1 MWLRA
6 ERLSETS
13 VAFAGAGRASDE
25 TAIAFARTGSAPT
38 ETDIAFAGEKWVFLM
53 RISVAEAM
61 VVSMV
66 AVWGRAL
73 VMAVS
78 CWPTSAVAEVSLV
91 STSPRHSCLSAK
103 KFTLLGPARTRGRK
117 SSPSARKMA
126 HNRRFMACR
135 ASFFAKTPLEGS
147 RRANFF
153 AEQPRNRACWA
164 SSVAPPLRHAC
175 CWAAFVSGR
184 IGKRPAGNAT
194 DGWA

>member
-6 ERLSETS
+6 ERLSETAIAFARAGRAS
-13 VAFAGAGRASDE
+13 DETGVAFAGAGRASDE
-25 TAIAFARTGSAPT
+25 TAIAFA
-38 ETDIAFAGEKWVFLM
+38 GEKWAFLACFL
-53 RISVAEAM
+53 VAEVM

-66 AVWGRAL
+66 TVWGRAL

-103 KFTLLGPARTRGRK
+103 KFAQRTKNGPK
-117 SSPSARKMA
+117 SAFCGVPGE
-126 HNRRFMACR
+126 
-135 ASFFAKTPLEGS
+135 FFAKTPLEGS
-147 RRANFF
+147 RRAKFF
-153 AEQPRNRACWA
+153 AEQPRNRACWP

-175 CWAAFVSGR
+175 CWATFVSGR